1 MVRVLLSCH
10 CESRPRKG
18 LREGLLDRAR
28 APRSSHSFGAPLT
41 SINGCFAH
49 RTETMPT
56 LSVLPRVLMTEGASN
71 AASYRSPVG
80 SAGWTRLEVKLA
92 PSRTKTM
99 WGLV

>member
-18 LREGLLDRAR
+18 LREGLLDRTR
-28 APRSSHSFGAPLT
+28 APRSSHSLGAPLT
-41 SINGCFAH
+41 SINGCFEH

-80 SAGWTRLEVKLA
+80 STGWTRLEVKLA
-92 PSRTKTM
+92 PSRTERM